1 MNYGRIVMALA
12 MSAILSLCGVASAQQ
27 NPHWLGTTG
36 SGFTA
41 GLTRAPQSNI
51 SLTATYS
58 NASYGTGGVA
68 LRNRIKGSIH
78 ISGVTGPTQ
87 AAWLYWAVLFAS
99 TPSSAQLKGASKVQL
114 QREFPPGIPSGAQL
128 TGTLIAIGGD
138 PCWGS
143 AGTWVFRASV
153 PTTVATGNGLYRVI
167 LNKNS
172 TGLSDGEDP
181 WDGNVVFPLAE
192 GASLVIVGTGVASV
206 GLVDGQAGTT
216 FSAAYSNSYDLPAP
230 ATGGLVLF
238 DNFGYDGQIGTSR
251 TITASNETTTV
262 QGFPGGVSVL
272 VAGPGGE
279 TGDSDWDGSSGWPL
293 PQLWDDTGHDIT
305 NAFAVGDT
313 SVLVSYTSTRDCI
326 GTVGAVI
333 SVQ

>member
-12 MSAILSLCGVASAQQ
+12 MSALLSLCSVASAQQ

-41 GLTRAPQSNI
+41 GLTKAPQSNI

-99 TPSSAQLKGASKVQL
+99 TPSSAQLRGASKVQL
-114 QREFPPGIPSGAQL
+114 QREFPPGIPSAAQL

-153 PTTVATGNGLYRVI
+153 PTTVATGNGIYRII